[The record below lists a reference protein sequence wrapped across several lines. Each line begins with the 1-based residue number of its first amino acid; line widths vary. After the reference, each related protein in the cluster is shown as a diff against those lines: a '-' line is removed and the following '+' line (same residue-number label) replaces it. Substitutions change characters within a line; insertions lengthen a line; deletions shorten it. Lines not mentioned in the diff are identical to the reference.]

1 METEKTSSTL
11 FHPVDI
17 GTLRVDGNLFLA
29 PLAGYTDRAYRSIC
43 IEHGASFTF
52 SEMVSAEGLAR
63 GSEQT
68 ENLTRRASN
77 EALLGIQIFMGDA
90 SVAERSLERLMK
102 SKPSLV
108 DINCGC
114 PVPKVVKTGAGS
126 ALLRNP
132 RKIEEIVRVVR
143 GGIDIPVSIK
153 IRLGWDSHSIN
164 YRETADAAL
173 SGGVDMITMHARTR
187 AMGYSGSADWE
198 ALYDLKHYIHSKAPS
213 VVVFGSGDLF
223 SPEAAKSM
231 LELTGI
237 DGVMFARGALGNPFI
252 FSDTHLLLTRGE
264 VPQYHR
270 IQERVTVFLRHLQ
283 RAAENVGER
292 TACREMRKHATSY
305 LKGLP
310 HAAKAK
316 QALVKAGTINE
327 YQTVCEQL
335 LSDES

>member
-1 METEKTSSTL
+1 METEKTSRTL

-17 GTLRVDGNLFLA
+17 GTVRVDGNLFLA

-77 EALLGIQIFMGDA
+77 EALFGVQIFMGDA
-90 SVAERSLERLMK
+90 SVAQRSLERLMK
-102 SKPSLV
+102 SMPSIV

-114 PVPKVVKTGAGS
+114 PVSKVVKTGAGS
-126 ALLRNP
+126 ALLREP
-132 RKIEEIVRVVR
+132 RKIEEIVRVVKE
-143 GGIDIPVSIK
+143 GVDVPVSIK
-153 IRLGWDSHSIN
+153 IRLGWDAHSIN
-164 YRETADAAL
+164 YLETTDAAL
-173 SGGVDMITMHARTR
+173 AGGVDMISLHARTR

-198 ALYDLKHYIHSKAPS
+198 ALYDLKRYVSSKAPS

-231 LELTGI
+231 LELTGV
-237 DGVMFARGALGNPFI
+237 DGVMFARGAMGNPFI
-252 FSDTHLLLTRGE
+252 FSDTHSLLTRGE
-264 VPQYHR
+264 LPAYHSV
-270 IQERVTVFLRHLQ
+270 QERVTVLLQHLH
-283 RAAENVGER
+283 RAGEDVGER

-316 QALVKAGTINE
+316 QALVKAGTFKE
-327 YQTVCEQL
+327 YEAVCEQL
-335 LSDES
+335 VSDES

>member
-1 METEKTSSTL
+1 MEMTTSSNAL

-17 GTLRVDGNLFLA
+17 GSVHIDGNLFLA

-43 IEHGASFTF
+43 IDHGASFTF

-63 GSEQT
+63 ESEQT
-68 ENLTRRASN
+68 VHLTSRASN
-77 EALLGIQIFMGDA
+77 ETLLAIQLFMGEA
-90 SVAERSLERLMK
+90 SVAERSLNRLK
-102 SKPSLV
+102 TTNPTIV

-126 ALLRNP
+126 ALLRDP
-132 RKIEEIVRVVR
+132 GKIEEIVRTVKS
-143 GGIDIPVSIK
+143 GIDVPVSIK

-173 SGGVDMITMHARTR
+173 AGGADMITMHARTR

-198 ALYDLKHYIHSKAPS
+198 ALRDLKQFIVATSPS

-223 SPEAAKSM
+223 SPEAAKRM
-231 LELTGI
+231 LEETGI

-252 FSDTHLLLTRGE
+252 FSDTRTLLLTGE
-264 VPQYHR
+264 APLQHSVE
-270 IQERVTVFLRHLQ
+270 ERVAVMLEHLS
-283 RAAENVGER
+283 RAIGTVGER
-292 TACREMRKHATSY
+292 VACREMRKHATSY

-316 QALVKAGTINE
+316 QALVKAETFAE
-327 YQTVCEQL
+327 YEIVCRQL
-335 LSDES
+335 LSAES